1 MQGEGLPGEGL
12 PGTDAAPGT
21 PSGSAGRFTPGALAR
36 PCGQDKAPTAW
47 ENTPE
52 NETENAAEN
61 DPPQSPE
68 NQGFSGVLTR
78 ENARERGIIGNN
90 GNALCAGGW
99 NAGLGRAENKAG
111 ASSELRALAAALQ
124 RDLSPAAE
132 ALRLLERLPQ
142 LLPDDP
148 EMAAILEEA
157 LTEAFAAGQARLPD
171 GQAEKPEAAPE
182 ETPEAE
188 NTAANSTCL
197 PDRQACRA
205 EHPETCR
212 VHGLQGSAPGQGQRE
227 PETKAVK
234 DSLGAKFDSEHPER
248 YTVTDNIARGKKA
261 LTRALAHKGTVRDA
275 MYRPECGSIDFE
287 WGTPGDKARDW
298 AGGSG
303 ISHAFAKHPGDIQ
316 KLPEIIAKGEAYK
329 VKSKNEK
336 GEEGYHGRIVFIL
349 GDGAVFVDPAPKGKG
364 TFVTG
369 YRKRDDGGFPL
380 IEKNPKA

>member
-1 MQGEGLPGEGL
+1 MP
-12 PGTDAAPGT
+12 
-21 PSGSAGRFTPGALAR
+21 
-36 PCGQDKAPTAW
+36 
-47 ENTPE
+47 
-52 NETENAAEN
+52 
-61 DPPQSPE
+61 
-68 NQGFSGVLTR
+68 
-78 ENARERGIIGNN
+78 
-90 GNALCAGGW
+90 GW

-111 ASSELRALAAALQ
+111 ASSELKALAAALQ
-124 RDLSPAAE
+124 RDLSPAAEAVQAFLQAPTQAE

-171 GQAEKPEAAPE
+171 GQAEKPETAPE

-188 NTAANSTCL
+188 NKAANSTCL

-248 YTVTDNIARGKKA
+248 YTVTDNIARGKKV